1 MTKAY
6 RAIFSVFCGDPKS
19 EHRQRIEE
27 LQAIIA
33 SQESSFRLEIN
44 KATERLEGVQKHVML
59 QVTEAREAQKRAESQ
74 LSKANQK
81 NEQLLA
87 EALQIGRQITLLTQT
102 VERAQADF
110 TQAQGDIKKLQSE
123 REGLIQQVAT
133 ASGKLGAV
141 GDQIESLER
150 RAIGAETRLEE
161 VLKRPTAAKK
171 KSEKPHQQ
179 DLISR

>member
-1 MTKAY
+1 
-6 RAIFSVFCGDPKS
+6 
-19 EHRQRIEE
+19 
-27 LQAIIA
+27 
-33 SQESSFRLEIN
+33 
-44 KATERLEGVQKHVML
+44 ML

-102 VERAQADF
+102 AERAQADF

-161 VLKRPTAAKK
+161 ALKRPTAAKK